1 MTAEEYISKISDLQE
16 TDLEQ
21 ALTVCDEGIAAYPN
35 NAKLYYLKAETLWS
49 QENFD
54 STILRDLLKKSSELD
69 PHDAAPYF
77 LWGCFNERLC
87 CPDEALYCYQRVVEL
102 EPANPAGWYRLGKLE
117 QEEFGNLPGALKAFD
132 KVVALAPNDQA
143 YNSRGHLRMEMNDF
157 SGAIEDFNKALE
169 LNPQAGGSL
178 WGRGLCK
185 KELGDLSGAVEDFSQ
200 MLALYPQ
207 IVAGYMD
214 RANVRKLQKD
224 LIGALKDYQTVVTQL
239 DPENKEA
246 WAHIADLQNR
256 LMQQVPANTAVLCT
270 TLKSGHQ
277 AKNIPINGQMV
288 TFLDVPQVAKEPAPD
303 IDIAAISKAIKL
315 LKEKQAKEST
325 PNINKPNVF
334 GETPLLKAIKKG
346 DVEQVKNLIV
356 QGADVNYVNVF
367 KKSAL
372 GVAVREG
379 KLEIVKLLIAAGA
392 DVNRIN
398 TFQESVL
405 MTAVKEGNLEIVKLL
420 IGAGADIHYKNR
432 FNESAF
438 TIAKKYKFTEISFFL
453 AEANAR
459 K

>member
-1 MTAEEYISKISDLQE
+1 MTAEEYISKISDLLE
-16 TDLEQ
+16 TDSEQ

-35 NAKLYYLKAETLWS
+35 NAKLYYLKAAALWR
-49 QENFD
+49 QEDFD

-69 PHDAAPYF
+69 PHYVAPYF
-77 LWGCFNERLC
+77 LWGYFNERLLYG
-87 CPDEALYCYQRVVEL
+87 EQALYCYQRVVEL
-102 EPANPAGWYRLGKLE
+102 EPANPEGWYRLGKLE
-117 QEEFGNLPGALKAFD
+117 QEEFGNLPEALKAFD
-132 KVVALAPNDQA
+132 KVVALRPDDQA
-143 YNSRGHLRMEMNDF
+143 YNSRGHLRMEMKDF

-169 LNPQAGGSL
+169 INPQAGGSL

-185 KELGDLSGAVEDFSQ
+185 KEWGDLSGAAEDFSQ
-200 MLALYPQ
+200 MIALYPQ

-214 RANVRKLQKD
+214 RADVKVLQKD

-239 DPENKEA
+239 DPENEAA
-246 WAHIADLQNR
+246 WARIADLQNR

-288 TFLDVPQVAKEPAPD
+288 TFLDMPQAAKAPAP
-303 IDIAAISKAIKL
+303 K
-315 LKEKQAKEST
+315 
-325 PNINKPNVF
+325 INKPDVF

-346 DVEQVKNLIV
+346 DVEQVKNLIAH
-356 QGADVNYVNVF
+356 GADVNCVNVF
-367 KKSAL
+367 KESSL
-372 GVAVREG
+372 GVAVRDG
-379 KLEIVKLLIAAGA
+379 KLEIIKLLIAAGA
-392 DVNRIN
+392 DVNCIN

-405 MTAVKEGNLEIVKLL
+405 MTAVKTGNLEIVKLL

-438 TIAKKYKFTEISFFL
+438 TIAKKYKFMEIISFL
-453 AEANAR
+453 AVANAR

>member
-16 TDLEQ
+16 TDSEQ

-35 NAKLYYLKAETLWS
+35 NAKLYYLKAEALWS
-49 QENFD
+49 QETFD
-54 STILRDLLKKSSELD
+54 STLLRNLLKKSSELD
-69 PHDAAPYF
+69 PHYAAPYF
-77 LWGCFNERLC
+77 LWGYFNERLC
-87 CPDEALYCYQRVVEL
+87 CPDEALCCYQRVVEL
-102 EPANPAGWYRLGKLE
+102 EPSNAAGWYRLGKLE
-117 QEEFGNLPGALKAFD
+117 QEEFGNLPEALKAFD

-143 YNSRGHLRMEMNDF
+143 YNSRGHLRMEMKDF

-169 LNPQAGGSL
+169 FNPQAGGSL

-185 KELGDLSGAVEDFSQ
+185 KELGDLSGAAEDFSQ

-214 RANVRKLQKD
+214 RADVRELQKD

-246 WAHIADLQNR
+246 WARIADLQNR
-256 LMQQVPANTAVLCT
+256 LMQQVPANIAVLCT

-277 AKNIPINGQMV
+277 AKNIPINGQIV
-288 TFLDVPQVAKEPAPD
+288 TFLDMPQAAQAPAP
-303 IDIAAISKAIKL
+303 K
-315 LKEKQAKEST
+315 
-325 PNINKPNVF
+325 INKPDVF

-346 DVEQVKNLIV
+346 DVEQVKNLIA
-356 QGADVNYVNVF
+356 QGVDVNCVNAF
-367 KKSAL
+367 DESAL
-372 GVAVREG
+372 GVAVRDG
-379 KLEIVKLLIAAGA
+379 KVEIIKLLIAAGA

-398 TFQESVL
+398 TFQETVL
-405 MTAVKEGNLEIVKLL
+405 MAAVKDGNLEIVKLL

-432 FNESAF
+432 FDESAF

-453 AEANAR
+453 AVANAR

>member
-1 MTAEEYISKISDLQE
+1 MTAEEYISKISELQE

-169 LNPQAGGSL
+169 FNPQAGGSL

-185 KELGDLSGAVEDFSQ
+185 KEWGDLSGAAEDFSQ
-200 MLALYPQ
+200 MIALYPQ

-214 RANVRKLQKD
+214 RADVKVLQND

-270 TLKSGHQ
+270 TLKSGQ
-277 AKNIPINGQMV
+277 KAKNIPINGQIV
-288 TFLDVPQVAKEPAPD
+288 TFLDMPTQPDIDVADISEAINRLKEQQAKEP
-303 IDIAAISKAIKL
+303 
-315 LKEKQAKEST
+315 T
-325 PNINKPNVF
+325 PKINKPDVF

-346 DVEQVKNLIV
+346 DVEQVKNLIA
-356 QGADVNYVNVF
+356 QGADVNCVNVF
-367 KKSAL
+367 DESAL
-372 GVAVREG
+372 GVAVRDG
-379 KLEIVKLLIAAGA
+379 KVEIIKLLIAAGA
-392 DVNRIN
+392 DVNCIN

-405 MTAVKEGNLEIVKLL
+405 MTAVKTGNLEIVKLL
-420 IGAGADIHYKNR
+420 IGAGADVHYKNR

-453 AEANAR
+453 AMANAR

>member
-1 MTAEEYISKISDLQE
+1 MTAEEYISKISELQE

-54 STILRDLLKKSSELD
+54 STILRNLLKKSSELD

-102 EPANPAGWYRLGKLE
+102 DPSNAAGWYRLGKLE

-143 YNSRGHLRMEMNDF
+143 YNSRGHLRMEMKDF

-169 LNPQAGGSL
+169 INPQAGGSL

-185 KELGDLSGAVEDFSQ
+185 KELGDLSGAAEDFSQ
-200 MLALYPQ
+200 MIALYPQ

-214 RANVRKLQKD
+214 RANVRELQKD

-288 TFLDVPQVAKEPAPD
+288 TFLDMPQAAQAPAPD
-303 IDIAAISKAIKL
+303 MDVAAISEAIKL
-315 LKEKQAKEST
+315 LKEKQAKEPT
-325 PNINKPNVF
+325 PRINKPDVF

-346 DVEQVKNLIV
+346 DVEQVKNLIA
-356 QGADVNYVNVF
+356 QGADVNCVNAF
-367 KKSAL
+367 DESAL
-372 GVAVREG
+372 GVAVRDG
-379 KLEIVKLLIAAGA
+379 KVEIVKLLIAAGA
-392 DVNRIN
+392 DV
-398 TFQESVL
+398 
-405 MTAVKEGNLEIVKLL
+405 
-420 IGAGADIHYKNR
+420 HYKNR

-453 AEANAR
+453 AMANAR

>member
-1 MTAEEYISKISDLQE
+1 MTAEEYISKILDLQE
-16 TDLEQ
+16 TDSEQ

-35 NAKLYYLKAETLWS
+35 NAKLYYLKAESLWS
-49 QENFD
+49 QETFD
-54 STILRDLLKKSSELD
+54 STLLRNLLKKSSELD
-69 PHDAAPYF
+69 PHYAAPYF
-77 LWGCFNERLC
+77 LRGYFNERLC
-87 CPDEALYCYQRVVEL
+87 CPDEALCCYQRVVEL
-102 EPANPAGWYRLGKLE
+102 EPLNAAGWYRLGKLE

-132 KVVALAPNDQA
+132 KVVALTPNDQA
-143 YNSRGHLRMEMNDF
+143 YNSRGHLRMEMKDF

-169 LNPQAGGSL
+169 INPQAGGSL

-185 KELGDLSGAVEDFSQ
+185 KEWGDLSGAEEDFSQ

-214 RANVRKLQKD
+214 RADVKVLQND
-224 LIGALKDYQTVVTQL
+224 LIGALKDYQTVVTQI
-239 DPENKEA
+239 DPENEAA

-288 TFLDVPQVAKEPAPD
+288 TFLDVPQPAQAPAPD
-303 IDIAAISKAIKL
+303 IDVAAISEAIKL
-315 LKEKQAKEST
+315 LKEKQAKE
-325 PNINKPNVF
+325 PAPKINKPDVF

-346 DVEQVKNLIV
+346 DVEQVKNLIA
-356 QGADVNYVNVF
+356 QGADVNCVNAF
-367 KKSAL
+367 DESAL

-379 KLEIVKLLIAAGA
+379 KLEIVKLLINAGA

-405 MTAVKEGNLEIVKLL
+405 MTAVKTGNLEIVKLL